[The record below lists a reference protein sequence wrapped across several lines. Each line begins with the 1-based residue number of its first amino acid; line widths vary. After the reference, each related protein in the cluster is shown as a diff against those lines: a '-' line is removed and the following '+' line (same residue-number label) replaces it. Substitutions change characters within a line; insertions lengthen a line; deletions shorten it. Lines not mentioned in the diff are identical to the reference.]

1 MPSTTSQP
9 LSIAVIGAGRIGSS
23 FAYQLHRAGH
33 DVTVVARPGSKRLA
47 QLERGNGIVLTT
59 GERAEVTVADR
70 LDERKPFDVVIVT
83 VLAHQVDSVLP
94 ALGRS
99 KARTLLFMFATPEA
113 ERLRA
118 AVGAQRA
125 SFGFAGVLATIAEDG
140 KLNLKIQRVKATLE
154 EQRWVDLFVDAGM
167 PAKLQP
173 DMANYLRTHAPLTI
187 AMESVTGMGM
197 AEGRNTRWSEARI
210 GTRGIK
216 ASSKILKA
224 TGDKPVGLSRAP
236 GFVLTSFLWTA
247 ARAPFREAVGNSDAE
262 ARGLIDLYVA
272 EARKKPGM
280 QDAADA
286 LLALRP
292 GGGPRVNLAPCTA

>member
-94 ALGRS
+94 ALSRS
-99 KARTLLFMFATPEA
+99 KARTVLFMFATPEA

-118 AVGAQRA
+118 AVGAERA

-173 DMANYLRTHAPLTI
+173 DMASYLRTHAPLTI

-236 GFVLTSFLWTA
+236 GFVLTGFLWAT
-247 ARAPFREAVGNSDAE
+247 ARAPFREAVGDSDAE

-272 EARKKPGM
+272 EARTKPGM

-292 GGGPRVNLAPCTA
+292 GDGPRVHLAPRTA